1 MANIDTYLAN
11 ILQAVYGEEV
21 RGSIHDAIDE
31 INNEVITATN
41 TANTAKTTATDASN
55 SAAAS
60 ASAASASETA
70 AQAAQTAAEAAET
83 RNEANVTAA
92 EQAARD
98 AQSRAE
104 SARDTAITQ
113 AGNAQASAASAKTS
127 RDEAERYARE
137 AQQAAYGDLYA
148 TVIPMTEE
156 DQTYMISDAIDDA
169 NNKIDATNKTV
180 SFTNLAFT
188 RSGNNYIALIE
199 NSAITSNM
207 KPGNLTL
214 VDPKAQSSELIIET
228 TAGRITFTMTAAP
241 NVAFTG
247 ELLLHTIAG

>member
-1 MANIDTYLAN
+1 MAKIDTYLAN
-11 ILQAVYGEEV
+11 ILKAVYGEEV

-31 INNEVITATN
+31 INKEVITATN
-41 TANTAKTTATDASN
+41 TSNTAKTAATDASN

-70 AQAAQTAAEAAET
+70 AQAAQTAAEAAEA

-127 RDEAERYARE
+127 RDEAERYAKE

-148 TVIPMTEE
+148 TAIPMTEE
-156 DQTYMISDAIDDA
+156 DQTYKISDAINDVNEKVD
-169 NNKIDATNKTV
+169 NSYV
-180 SFTNLAFT
+180 LFSFTGLTFT
-188 RSGNNYIALIE
+188 ASGTKYVSLVEDTRVTAKH
-199 NSAITSNM
+199 
-207 KPGNLTL
+207 KPGDLRLQNR
-214 VDPKAQSSELIIET
+214 DAQVGDLEISTSDGYL
-228 TAGRITFTMTAAP
+228 TFTMEGEP
-241 NVAFTG
+241 PVAFSG
-247 ELLLHTIAG
+247 ELDLHLMP